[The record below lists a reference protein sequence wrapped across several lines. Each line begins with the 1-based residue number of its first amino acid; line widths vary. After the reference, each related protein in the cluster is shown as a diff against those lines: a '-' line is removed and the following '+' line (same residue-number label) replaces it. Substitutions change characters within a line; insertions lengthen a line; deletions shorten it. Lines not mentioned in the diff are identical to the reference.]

1 MAIVTKKTE
10 RFQSAMARPCKIFIS
25 IDDEGL
31 LFDAISISDVANFD
45 CYESIMKSA
54 RRIVAMFNLMK
65 EEDVVIDRMFY
76 YKRRARS
83 NRMNPM
89 PLLTTTDG
97 FRAVAEHPSGEVP
110 IGVHWSKK
118 ETTDGKT
125 KKKSAQPTTVIVKVE
140 PENVGI
146 ITKMHVKII
155 STFTFTLT

>member
-1 MAIVTKKTE
+1 MSQAAKKKE
-10 RFQSAMARPCKIFIS
+10 GFHSAMARPCKIFIS

-31 LFDAISISDVANFD
+31 LFDAISISDVADFD

-54 RRIVAMFNLMK
+54 RRIIAMFNLI
-65 EEDVVIDRMFY
+65 EEEEVVIERMFY

-83 NRMNPM
+83 NRMNPV

-118 ETTDGKT
+118 EQRVAAKR
-125 KKKSAQPTTVIVKVE
+125 KAPVSVKVE
-140 PENVGI
+140 AAEVG
-146 ITKMHVKII
+146 
-155 STFTFTLT
+155 SA